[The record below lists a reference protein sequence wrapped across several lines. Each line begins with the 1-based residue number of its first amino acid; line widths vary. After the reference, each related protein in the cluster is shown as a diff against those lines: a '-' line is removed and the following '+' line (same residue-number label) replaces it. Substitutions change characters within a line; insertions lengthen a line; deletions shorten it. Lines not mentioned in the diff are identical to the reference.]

1 MVGVPEPIA
10 PHAAAMDLA
19 HGPTHQRSVSSVQAV
34 NLMGCCFT
42 LSGLVWSRSLYA
54 PGALSHI
61 VVRYLQTV
69 GTVGD
74 GRFTALKLDRTHDSI
89 EDQEPQVRP
98 GRAAQG

>member
-1 MVGVPEPIA
+1 MRLVI
-10 PHAAAMDLA
+10 
-19 HGPTHQRSVSSVQAV
+19 QAV

-42 LSGLVWSRSLYA
+42 LSGLVWSRALYA

-69 GTVGD
+69 DTVSD
-74 GRFTALKLDRTHDSI
+74 GSFTALKLNHTHDSI